1 MKSKITSLLT
11 IFGISVVMQGC
22 YTQLAVFY
30 PDPSIVDEEQSFYND
45 YSATVMRPDLSR
57 YAQDQ
62 GSGLPLAYSSMQN
75 RFSPFSGYAGYNSFY
90 NPYYMYSP
98 YNMYGGN
105 YYNGYGYNPYGYN
118 YTIGG
123 YSMFV
128 PVGEEELRQFNK
140 RMLQKRAQQAKTNLE
155 IRRSA
160 YTGTQNN
167 SSSSYYSGSNNSSS
181 RSYGAS
187 STRTSSSSRSSSS
200 SGRRTTRRN

>member
-75 RFSPFSGYAGYNSFY
+75 RFSPFSGYAVSTLFDNKYAR
-90 NPYYMYSP
+90 
-98 YNMYGGN
+98 
-105 YYNGYGYNPYGYN
+105 
-118 YTIGG
+118 
-123 YSMFV
+123 
-128 PVGEEELRQFNK
+128 ELQF
-140 RMLQKRAQQAKTNLE
+140 L
-155 IRRSA
+155 
-160 YTGTQNN
+160 G
-167 SSSSYYSGSNNSSS
+167 
-181 RSYGAS
+181 
-187 STRTSSSSRSSSS
+187 
-200 SGRRTTRRN
+200 

>member
-90 NPYYMYSP
+90 NPYYCTVHTTCMVAIIT
-98 YNMYGGN
+98 MAMATTHMV
-105 YYNGYGYNPYGYN
+105 
-118 YTIGG
+118 TII
-123 YSMFV
+123 
-128 PVGEEELRQFNK
+128 P
-140 RMLQKRAQQAKTNLE
+140 
-155 IRRSA
+155 
-160 YTGTQNN
+160 
-167 SSSSYYSGSNNSSS
+167 
-181 RSYGAS
+181 
-187 STRTSSSSRSSSS
+187 
-200 SGRRTTRRN
+200 

>member
-1 MKSKITSLLT
+1 MLSFLILQELKSNENDFSFELIKKFVNFCMKSKITSLLT

-98 YNMYGGN
+98 VS
-105 YYNGYGYNPYGYN
+105 
-118 YTIGG
+118 YTHLTLPTM
-123 YSMFV
+123 S
-128 PVGEEELRQFNK
+128 
-140 RMLQKRAQQAKTNLE
+140 
-155 IRRSA
+155 
-160 YTGTQNN
+160 
-167 SSSSYYSGSNNSSS
+167 
-181 RSYGAS
+181 
-187 STRTSSSSRSSSS
+187 
-200 SGRRTTRRN
+200 